1 MRERARGVDIEGNL
15 GYKLY
20 AECTSRFSIWEMK
33 MKLLVFVGIC
43 VYVVALSFFPMD
55 TIRLWIDQLF
65 QIFLIGWFPL
75 VVIAT
80 IVLAITA
87 VWESSRYL
95 GSLERDE

>member
-1 MRERARGVDIEGNL
+1 
-15 GYKLY
+15 
-20 AECTSRFSIWEMK
+20 

-43 VYVVALSFFPMD
+43 VYVVALSFFPAE
-55 TIRLWIDQLF
+55 TVRLWIDQLF

-87 VWESSRYL
+87 IWESSRYL